1 MSYVA
6 RRAAAS
12 GSPPYPILTTD
23 TSIIITATTTITT
36 VVQVP
41 IPELKHMKLIRPTMR
56 LQYGHNHGKS
66 FILFYKDKVRIAIT
80 TANLINID
88 YDRKTQVRTITIVIA
103 ILMMV
108 L

>member
-12 GSPPYPILTTD
+12 GSLPYPILTTD
-23 TSIIITATTTITT
+23 TSIITATTTITT

-88 YDRKTQVRTITIVIA
+88 YDRKTQVYTITIVVA